1 MNDINIIRKEP
12 EKARAGIQ
20 NRGGRYLPA
29 LEEVGSLDAEHR
41 NLLKQVEELRAR
53 RNASSQAVGKAKAA
67 KNEAEA
73 AKLMAAVTALKSEMT
88 GKEAALA
95 GLSNRLKEAVLG
107 LPNLPHAS
115 VPVGKSEADN
125 PVKRSGPAPKALD
138 FKPIDHQTFGEK
150 LGILDSAAATKLSG
164 SRFSLWRGDG
174 ARLMRAI
181 ISFQLDLHTREHG
194 YQEAWV
200 PSLVRPEILEG
211 TGQLPKFEEDLYKI
225 AATESGK
232 TETLY
237 LIPTAEV
244 PLTNLVRDQILPE
257 SALPIKLTAY
267 TPCFRQEAGSYGKD
281 VRGLIR
287 NHQFDKVELVWIS
300 KQEDSLAALEN
311 LTAHAEEVLK
321 RLELPYRVI
330 ELCTADLGFA
340 SCKTYDLEVW
350 MAGEGRYR
358 EISSCSDCWDFQ
370 ARRMNTRVRRG
381 EKQVELAHTL
391 NGSGVAVGRLFA
403 AILEYYQQKDGSLVI
418 PKALQPYFG
427 AERIAPPAS

>member
-12 EKARAGIQ
+12 EKARAGIES
-20 NRGGRYLPA
+20 RGGRYLPA
-29 LEEVGSLDAEHR
+29 LEEIGRLDAEHR
-41 NLLKQVEELRAR
+41 ELLKKVEELRAR
-53 RNASSQAVGKAKAA
+53 RNASSQAIGKAKAA
-67 KNEAEA
+67 KDEAGA
-73 AKLMAAVTALKSEMT
+73 AGLMAEVSALKTEMA
-88 GKEAALA
+88 GQEEALA
-95 GLSNRLKEAVLG
+95 GLSGRLKVAALG

-125 PVKRSGPAPKALD
+125 PMKRSGPAPKAFD
-138 FKPIDHQTFGEK
+138 FKPLDHQSFGEK
-150 LGILDSAAATKLSG
+150 LGILDSAAAARLAG

-225 AATESGK
+225 AAAEAGK

-244 PLTNLVRDQILPE
+244 PLTNLVRDQILSE
-257 SALPIKLTAY
+257 ASLPIKLTAY

-300 KQEDSLAALEN
+300 KPEDSLAALEA

-330 ELCTADLGFA
+330 ELCTADLGFSA
-340 SCKTYDLEVW
+340 CKTYDLEVW

-370 ARRMNTRVRRG
+370 ARRMNTRVRLG
-381 EKQVELAHTL
+381 EKHVELAHTL

-403 AILEYYQQKDGSLVI
+403 AILEYYQDKDGGLTI
-418 PKALQPYFG
+418 PKALVPYFG
-427 AERIAPPAS
+427 AERIVRPGS

>member
-12 EKARAGIQ
+12 QAARTGIQ

-29 LEEVGSLDAEHR
+29 LEEIIKLDVEHR
-41 NLLKQVEELRAR
+41 DLLKKVEELRAK

-67 KNEAEA
+67 KDETTASR
-73 AKLMAAVTALKSEMT
+73 LMAEVSVLKTEMA
-88 GKEAALA
+88 GQEEALA
-95 GLSNRLKEAVLG
+95 GLSAKVKEAVLG
-107 LPNLPHAS
+107 LPNFPHAS
-115 VPVGKSEADN
+115 APIGKSEADN
-125 PVKRSGPAPKALD
+125 PVRRSGPSPRTFDFKALD
-138 FKPIDHQTFGEK
+138 HQTLGEK

-164 SRFSLWRGDG
+164 SRFSLWRGAG
-174 ARLMRAI
+174 ARLMRSS
-181 ISFQLDLHTREHG
+181 ISFQLDLHTQEHG

-200 PSLVRPEILEG
+200 PSLVRPEMLEG
-211 TGQLPKFEEDLYKI
+211 TGQLPKFEADLYKI
-225 AATESGK
+225 AATEGEK

-244 PLTNLVRDQILPE
+244 PLANLVRDQILPE
-257 SALPIKLTAY
+257 ASLPIKLTAY

-281 VRGLIR
+281 VHGLIR
-287 NHQFDKVELVWIS
+287 NHQFDKVELVWIT
-300 KQEDSLAALEN
+300 KPEDSLSALES

-340 SCKTYDLEVW
+340 ACKTYDLEVW
-350 MAGEGRYR
+350 LAGEGRFR

-370 ARRMNTRVRRG
+370 ARRMNARWRRADKTVG
-381 EKQVELAHTL
+381 LVHTL

-418 PKALQPYFG
+418 PKALVPYFG